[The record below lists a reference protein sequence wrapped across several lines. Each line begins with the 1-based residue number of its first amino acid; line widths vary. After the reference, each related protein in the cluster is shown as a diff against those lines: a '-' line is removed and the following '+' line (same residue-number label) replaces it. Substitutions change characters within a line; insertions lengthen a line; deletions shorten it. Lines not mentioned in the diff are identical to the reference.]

1 MAAPATG
8 LLAIIPPPGVKG
20 ARIGIVYHSVWGFRA
35 SIPIPALSPR
45 RLRRESAEPARE
57 QAGPLHINPNRGG
70 KPMALTLVI
79 GNKKSIP
86 PGRCG
91 PGWPCARPE
100 FPSRK
105 SACRWRARW
114 SGLTSPPCWHSGRFK
129 PGWRPAGA
137 RPRCCRAR
145 NYRRLRRE
153 RAARGAD
160 NRPPDHRGRRSMRRP
175 GFGCS

>member
-20 ARIGIVYHSVWGFRA
+20 ARIEIVYHSVWGFRA

-79 GNKKSIP
+79 GNKRYSPWSLRPWLALRQAGIP
-86 PGRCG
+86 FR
-91 PGWPCARPE
+91 E
-100 FPSRK
+100 I
-105 SACRWRARW
+105 
-114 SGLTSPPCWHSGRFK
+114 
-129 PGWRPAGA
+129 
-137 RPRCCRAR
+137 
-145 NYRRLRRE
+145 RLPLEGEVE
-153 RAARGAD
+153 RAYVATVLAFRAIQAWLAAS
-160 NRPPDHRGRRSMRRP
+160 RSETEVLPRSELP
-175 GFGCS
+175 EVAA